1 MENRVKPN
9 ASKFVGQLAAELSSR
24 DLVFPT
30 SLNATMNIRR
40 ALSDPDIDNEQIA
53 RIISTEPV
61 LSARVLRICNSV
73 MFARPVGQI
82 FQLRAATSRLG
93 FVGVRNVAISVGMK
107 QLVEHVAIGK
117 ASQRIDALWTRS
129 LRIAALSHV
138 LARKLTS
145 LSADGAMLA
154 GLLHD
159 VGKFYILNRARHF
172 DEQFVKDQA
181 LWEIVEQW
189 HAQFGMAILKK
200 WDISADIQQAIRDSA
215 RSDLPSSDQPGLSD
229 VIGAASFLDTHFIA
243 KSMRMVD
250 WESAPRALQHLRLD
264 LETSEALMNE
274 SAEELDLIL
283 QAIG

>member
-1 MENRVKPN
+1 MENRVKPDT
-9 ASKFVGQLAAELSSR
+9 SKFVEELAAELSSQ

-30 SLNATMNIRR
+30 SLSATMNIRR
-40 ALSDPDIDNEQIA
+40 ALSDPDIDNEHIA

-107 QLVEHVAIGK
+107 QLAEHVSMGK
-117 ASQRIDALWTRS
+117 ASQRMDALWTRS
-129 LRIAALSHV
+129 LRIAALSYV
-138 LARKLTS
+138 LAKKLTS

-159 VGKFYILNRARHF
+159 VGKFYILNRARRY
-172 DEQFVKDQA
+172 DEQFVEDQA

-189 HAQFGMAILKK
+189 HARFGMVILKK
-200 WDISADIQQAIRDSA
+200 WDVSADIQQAIRDA
-215 RSDLPSSDQPGLSD
+215 GRTDLPDSDQPSLSD
-229 VIGAASFLDTHFIA
+229 VISAANFLDTHFIA
-243 KSMRMVD
+243 KSMRLVD
-250 WESAPRALQHLRLD
+250 WESAPPALKHLNLD
-264 LETSEALMNE
+264 LEKSETLMNE
-274 SAEELDLIL
+274 STEELDLIL

>member
-1 MENRVKPN
+1 MEKRVKPD
-9 ASKFVGQLAAELSSR
+9 ASKFVEELATELSSQ

-107 QLVEHVAIGK
+107 QLAEHMSLGK
-117 ASQRIDALWTRS
+117 ASQRMEGLWIRS

-138 LARKLTS
+138 LASKLTA

-159 VGKFYILNRARHF
+159 VGKFYILNRARRY
-172 DEQFVKDQA
+172 DEQFLDDPA
-181 LWEIVEQW
+181 LWDIVEQW
-189 HAQFGMAILKK
+189 HARFGMAILKK
-200 WDISADIQQAIRDSA
+200 WDVSADIQQAIKDYGKA
-215 RSDLPSSDQPGLSD
+215 DLSYSGKPCLSD
-229 VIGAASFLDTHFIA
+229 VLSAADFLDTHSIA

-250 WESAPRALQHLRLD
+250 WETAPRALQHLKLD
-264 LETSEALMNE
+264 LEKSETLMDE
-274 SAEELDLIL
+274 CAEELNLIM

>member
-1 MENRVKPN
+1 MENRVKPD
-9 ASKFVGQLAAELSSR
+9 ASKFVEELAAELSSQ

-30 SLNATMNIRR
+30 SLNATMNIRH

-107 QLVEHVAIGK
+107 QLAEHMSLGK
-117 ASQRIDALWTRS
+117 ASQRMEGLWTRS
-129 LRIAALSHV
+129 LRIAALSYV
-138 LARKLTS
+138 LARKLTA

-159 VGKFYILNRARHF
+159 VGKFYILNRARRY
-172 DEQFVKDQA
+172 DEQFVEDQA

-189 HAQFGMAILKK
+189 HARFGMAILKK
-200 WDISADIQQAIRDSA
+200 WDVSADIQQAIKDYGRTA
-215 RSDLPSSDQPGLSD
+215 LPYSGKPSLSD
-229 VIGAASFLDTHFIA
+229 VLNAADFLDTHFIA
-243 KSMRMVD
+243 KSMRVVD
-250 WESAPRALQHLRLD
+250 WESAPRALQHLKLD
-264 LETSEALMNE
+264 LEKSETLMHE
-274 SAEELDLIL
+274 SAEELDLIM

>member
-1 MENRVKPN
+1 MEKRVKPD
-9 ASKFVGQLAAELSSR
+9 ASKFVEELAAELSSQ

-107 QLVEHVAIGK
+107 QLAEHMSLGK
-117 ASQRIDALWTRS
+117 ASQRMEGLWTRS

-138 LARKLTS
+138 LASKLTA

-159 VGKFYILNRARHF
+159 VGKFYILNRARRY
-172 DEQFVKDQA
+172 DEQFLDDPA
-181 LWEIVEQW
+181 LWDIVEQW
-189 HAQFGMAILKK
+189 HARFGMAILKK
-200 WDISADIQQAIRDSA
+200 WDISTEIQQAISDFGKA
-215 RSDLPSSDQPGLSD
+215 DLPSSGKPTLAD
-229 VIGAASFLDTHFIA
+229 VINAADFLDTHFIA

-250 WESAPRALQHLRLD
+250 WETAPRALQHLQLD
-264 LETSEALMNE
+264 MEKSEALMDE
-274 SAEELDLIL
+274 CAEELDLIM